1 MLENFVISIVIF
13 IVAIAVYKDAK
24 NHAINGA
31 AKWGV
36 GVSFIWFAILP
47 IYLFKR
53 KKMIKEA
60 VSDSEING
68 TLDEKPISPFAA
80 TALMFVLSFS
90 VFFIGLYKGELPSCE
105 SAEVSD
111 VVAKLLNSRDFSDQ
125 AQTSYE
131 KISEIRHCNLTM
143 NGNVFPYTVSWYS
156 EAKDNFVVQFNR

>member
-24 NHAINGA
+24 KHEIDSA

-47 IYLFKR
+47 VYLFKR

-60 VSDSEING
+60 ARESEVPG
-68 TLDEKPISPFAA
+68 KRDEKPISPLAA
-80 TALMFVLSFS
+80 TILMFVLSFS

-105 SAEVSD
+105 SPEVTD
-111 VVAKLLNSRDFSDQ
+111 VVAKLLNTRDFSDQ

-156 EAKDNFVVQFNR
+156 ESKDNFVVQFNR